1 MSVWPP
7 QWASAYAPGDY
18 FATGGEEGVLQ
29 SVRRIE
35 NRLSLTM
42 WWSGREHFGVLEWTP
57 PPTLETVENLLTAH
71 IGEPVQTIGDLTFR
85 SLEWHDAQTPTR
97 LRHRLGGGLGS
108 PRS

>member
-71 IGEPVQTIGDLTFR
+71 IGEPVQTIGDL
-85 SLEWHDAQTPTR
+85 DV
-97 LRHRLGGGLGS
+97 
-108 PRS
+108 